1 MGESVL
7 PDRRMTT
14 VGDFVKAMDQVFETL
29 ASPAVDT
36 LYKQSYLTAKE
47 ADGLKIRR
55 KVSKEI
61 NNVLCKH
68 YTSVEGRL
76 VYMRK
81 PLTDATVRFIFCA
94 PNGHKDFMI
103 DVVNNVI
110 TEIKEF

>member
-1 MGESVL
+1 MNGSVL
-7 PDRRMTT
+7 PDRNTLS
-14 VGDFVKAMDQVFETL
+14 VEEFVKAMDQTFEVL
-29 ASPAVDT
+29 AFPAVDT

-47 ADGLKIRR
+47 AEELKTR
-55 KVSKEI
+55 KKVAKEI

-103 DVVNNVI
+103 EVTNNVI
-110 TEIKEF
+110 AEIKEF